1 MQVSRIA
8 PDSLGQNAYPVSLV
22 FSLVIVTYHPQHS
35 LVRFT
40 LEKM

>member
-8 PDSLGQNAYPVSLV
+8 PDSLGHNAYPDSLV
-22 FSLVIVTYHPQHS
+22 FSLVIVIYRPHHS